1 MPVVPYGSCFS
12 SSPPGDL
19 LRGAG
24 PDPVEGGMS
33 PVILKFLQ
41 AMVDDSTED
50 LRMSF
55 NRELMHLYS
64 DILRQLSLQEVSGLA
79 VFLVCVCVFH

>member
-1 MPVVPYGSCFS
+1 
-12 SSPPGDL
+12 
-19 LRGAG
+19 
-24 PDPVEGGMS
+24 MS

-55 NRELMHLYS
+55 NRELMHLYT
-64 DILRQLSLQEVSGLA
+64 DILRQLALQEVRT
-79 VFLVCVCVFH
+79 VCVCVFFGMSLASSPLN